1 VTTILKFIHLAAIAV
16 WSGGLLGLPFLFW
29 QRRGLAPGADLDR
42 LHRITR
48 LVYVELTSPAAFIA
62 IGTGTALIFLQAT
75 FAEWFSLKMALVG
88 AMAMLHV
95 VAGLVQHQL
104 FSPTGRFGRFS
115 FVTLTAAY
123 MVLIVGILWV
133 VLAKPQID
141 SNEFA
146 KQLFKPGGLSRA
158 VHQTLGD
165 TRIPMP

>member
-1 VTTILKFIHLAAIAV
+1 VTTALKFIHLAAIAL

-29 QRRGLAPGADLDR
+29 QRRGLPAGPDLDR

-48 LVYVELTSPAAFIA
+48 LVYVELTSPAAFVA

-104 FSPTGRFGRFS
+104 FSPKGRFGRLS
-115 FVTLTAAY
+115 FVSLTAAY
-123 MVLIVGILWV
+123 AVLIVGILWV

-146 KQLFKPGGLSRA
+146 KQLFKPGGLGRA
-158 VHQTLGD
+158 AHQSLGD